1 MESKKD
7 EKLTNQ
13 TLASDFINF
22 KSKDSDF
29 EWLIGLALVAGLF
42 GDWGK
47 DRKYDELDKRIS
59 KLETKTEMFEKII
72 LK

>member
-1 MESKKD
+1 MESKKG

-13 TLASDFINF
+13 TLASD
-22 KSKDSDF
+22 DF
-29 EWLIGLALVAGLF
+29 EWIIGLVLVASLF

-59 KLETKTEMFEKII
+59 KLETKTEMLEKII

>member
-7 EKLTNQ
+7 T
-13 TLASDFINF
+13 TLKETLNEENVG
-22 KSKDSDF
+22 F
-29 EWLIGLALVAGLF
+29 EWLIGLVLVAGIF
-42 GDWGK
+42 GDCGK